1 MGGDSVLR
9 ILAFAVALVGA
20 ASIQEANA
28 AERPTA
34 PSAPAWPSDI
44 DPRSGF
50 RLPLPRREDLDE
62 YGQKTFD
69 RGATPGA
76 NIAGL
81 QGPAGIQLHSPWATH
96 QLSILSKYLRDDA
109 GFSPRVREIAF
120 LTTSREMDNQFEW
133 TAHEPVALKVGVP
146 ATVVDVIK
154 YKKSTEGL
162 EEADAV
168 IINLG
173 RQIWSDHKVAP
184 ETFARAHAL
193 FGSRMLVDL
202 VLLMGHHAT
211 IAALLATVDMQLHAG
226 REPLLPEL

>member
-1 MGGDSVLR
+1 MLQ
-9 ILAFAVALVGA
+9 ILAFTVALIGA
-20 ASIQEANA
+20 VSINEANA
-28 AERPTA
+28 AERPIT

-109 GFSPRVREIAF
+109 GLTPRVREIAF

-146 ATVVDVIK
+146 EAVIDVIK
-154 YKKSTEGL
+154 YKKSTDEL

-173 RQIWSDHKVAP
+173 RQIWSKHKVDSA
-184 ETFARAHAL
+184 TFASAHAL
-193 FGSRMLVDL
+193 FGARMMVDL

-211 IAALLATVDMQLHAG
+211 IAALLATVDMQLLAG

>member
-1 MGGDSVLR
+1 MLRVLF
-9 ILAFAVALVGA
+9 IVGA
-20 ASIQEANA
+20 FVLLSPVAEAHAS
-28 AERPTA
+28 ERPSA
-34 PSAPAWPSDI
+34 PTAPAWPSDV

-133 TAHEPVALKVGVP
+133 TAHEPVALESGVP
-146 ATVVDVIK
+146 AQVIDVIK
-154 YKKSTEGL
+154 YKKSTITL
-162 EEADAV
+162 DADDAV
-168 IINLG
+168 IIELG
-173 RQIWSDHKVAP
+173 RQIWTAHKVDSA
-184 ETFARAHAL
+184 TFAKAHSL
-193 FGSRMLVDL
+193 FGSRMLIDL

-211 IAALLATVDMQLHAG
+211 IAALLTTVDMQLHEG
-226 REPLLPEL
+226 REPLLPKL

>member
-1 MGGDSVLR
+1 MLK
-9 ILAFAVALVGA
+9 IMALAAAFIGAVAV
-20 ASIQEANA
+20 QEANA
-28 AERPTA
+28 AERPAA
-34 PSAPAWPSDI
+34 PSAPAWPRDI

-62 YGQKTFD
+62 YGQKTYD

-109 GFSPRVREIAF
+109 GLTPRVREIAF

-133 TAHEPVALKVGVP
+133 TAHEPVALKIGVP
-146 ATVVDVIK
+146 EAVIDVIK
-154 YKKSTEGL
+154 YKKSTDGL

-173 RQIWSDHKVAP
+173 RQIWSKHKVDSR
-184 ETFARAHAL
+184 TFASAHAL

-211 IAALLATVDMQLHAG
+211 IAALLATFDMQLHEG
-226 REPLLPEL
+226 REPLLPEI